1 MVGSGL
7 LLRLGVVVAGQAP
20 GLGKS
25 GLEKEA
31 DAWLYPKAKLVS
43 SAESVGRVFQA
54 VLTTTDGL
62 EMVLKHYDKK
72 CGTSLAEGDTPPGA
86 FDTRSEVAD
95 GKVKS
100 TLAVDDSTIPVPTQM
115 KGKPRGVL
123 LRQVTRDEL
132 GCFVTV
138 LVTRTK
144 DDTATHLLITYLK
157 K

>member
-1 MVGSGL
+1 MVSSGL
-7 LLRLGVVVAGQAP
+7 VLGLGVVVAGQARGP
-20 GLGKS
+20 GKS
-25 GLEKEA
+25 GLETEA
-31 DAWLYPKAKLVS
+31 DAWLYPKAKVVS
-43 SAESVGRVFQA
+43 SVEAGGRVYQA

-72 CGTSLAEGDTPPGA
+72 CGTSLAEGDTPPLA
-86 FDTRSEVAD
+86 FDARSEVAD

-100 TLAVDDSTIPVPTQM
+100 TLAVDDSAIPVPTRM
-115 KGKPRGVL
+115 KGAPRGVL
-123 LRQVTRDEL
+123 LRQVTRDEP

-144 DDTATHLLITYLK
+144 DDATTHLLVTYLK